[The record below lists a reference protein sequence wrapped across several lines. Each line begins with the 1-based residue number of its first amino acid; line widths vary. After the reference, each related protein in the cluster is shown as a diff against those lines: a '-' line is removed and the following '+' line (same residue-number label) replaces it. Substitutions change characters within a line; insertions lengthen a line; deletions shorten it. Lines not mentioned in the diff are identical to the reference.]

1 MYNNYNI
8 YFKTNY
14 QKEERL
20 SFGSFFFFRVNYF
33 LYNEKNLKEG
43 IKMTK
48 KYRKSKTFKN
58 KVYALL
64 LLSLGVISAWV
75 FKDLTFLVFVL
86 IFFVL
91 PLSISKENYII

>member
-1 MYNNYNI
+1 
-8 YFKTNY
+8 
-14 QKEERL
+14 
-20 SFGSFFFFRVNYF
+20 
-33 LYNEKNLKEG
+33 
-43 IKMTK
+43 MTK

-75 FKDLTFLVFVL
+75 FKDLTFLAFIL